1 MKRSNTYKYL
11 LAATVGTAAI
21 VSAVPQAEAI
31 TFTDV
36 DRLGN
41 QDYQVEVKNAIYN
54 LANRNIVN
62 GTAPNTFAPNNYIS
76 RGEAAKII
84 ALALNLPTTNVQN
97 PNFRDVK
104 TTDWYYPYVAALA
117 NRNIISGYNGYFN
130 PGNQITRG
138 DMAKIIATAFNLT
151 AKNGVHP
158 FKDIPQGHYSH
169 PYVAAL
175 FDNDVTFGVNATTFG
190 YLDKVTRAQ
199 LAVFTVRAEKLKD
212 TAGTVETPTNVG
224 KTVTLKA
231 ADYGFKSFS
240 SPTTDQSNIYN
251 LAMVNGNVQ
260 ITALNEGQGKLLLK
274 GTAATSSGAS
284 EAFYLVNVERINGQ
298 LQIALE
304 KANVLEY
311 IDYNSQYFSY
321 RDLNVGF
328 KPAIATLKKAGASA
342 DHQASI
348 VLDESGFDMTIFNT
362 GTYTL
367 TLENGRESKTFT
379 VEVKLNHFVTVIDLQ

>member
-21 VSAVPQAEAI
+21 VSAVPQADAI

-36 DRLGN
+36 DQLGN
-41 QDYQVEVKNAIYN
+41 QDYQVEMKNAIYN

-62 GTAPNTFAPNNYIS
+62 GTGPNTFAPNNFIS

-97 PNFRDVK
+97 PNFHDVK

-117 NRNIISGYNGYFN
+117 NRNIINGYNGYFN
-130 PGNQITRG
+130 PGTQITRG
-138 DMAKIIATAFNLT
+138 DMAKIIATAFNLK
-151 AKNGVHP
+151 AKSSVHP

-175 FDNDVTFGVNATTFG
+175 FDNEVTFGVNATTFG

-199 LAVFTVRAEKLKD
+199 LSVFTVRAEKLNE
-212 TAGTVETPTNVG
+212 TADTPTNVG

-231 ADYGFKSFS
+231 ADYGFKTFS
-240 SPTTDQSNIYN
+240 SPTTDDSNIYN
-251 LAMVNGNVQ
+251 VVMVNGNVQ
-260 ITALNEGQGKLLLK
+260 ITALNEGQGKLLLN
-274 GTAATSSGAS
+274 GTASTSTGSN

-311 IDYNSQYFSY
+311 IDYNSQYFAY
-321 RDLNVGF
+321 RDLNIGF

-342 DHQASI
+342 DNQASI
-348 VLDESGFDMTIFNT
+348 SLDELGFDMTIFNT

-379 VEVKLNHFVTVIDLQ
+379 VEVKLNRFVTVIDLQ

>member
-1 MKRSNTYKYL
+1 MKHTYKYL
-11 LAATVGTAAI
+11 FAATVGTAAI
-21 VSAVPQAEAI
+21 VSAVPQANAI

-41 QDYQVEVKNAIYN
+41 LEYQVEMKNAIYN

-62 GTAPNTFAPNNYIS
+62 GKGPNTFAPNDFIS

-138 DMAKIIATAFNLT
+138 DMAKIISTAFNLK
-151 AKNGVHP
+151 ANSNAHP
-158 FKDIPQGHYSH
+158 FKDIPKGHYSH
-169 PYVAAL
+169 PFIAAL
-175 FDNDVTFGVNATTFG
+175 YDNDVTKGVNATTFG

-199 LAVFTVRAEKLKD
+199 LAVFTVRAEKLKG
-212 TAGTVETPTNVG
+212 TAVTPELPSNAG

-240 SPTTDQSNIYN
+240 SPATDQSNVYKLEN
-251 LAMVNGNVQ
+251 VNGNLS
-260 ITALNEGQGKLLLK
+260 ITALNEGQGKLLLT
-274 GTAATSSGAS
+274 GTAVNSNSAN

-298 LQIALE
+298 LQVALE

-311 IDYNSQYFSY
+311 IDYNSQYFAY
-321 RDLNVGF
+321 RDLNVSF
-328 KPAIATLKKAGASA
+328 KPAIATLKKAGVNA
-342 DHQASI
+342 DDQASI
-348 VLDESGFDMTIFNT
+348 ILDNSGFDMTIFNT

-367 TLENGRESKTFT
+367 SLENGRESKTFT
-379 VEVKLNHFVTVIDLQ
+379 VEVKLNRFVTVIDIQ

>member
-41 QDYQVEVKNAIYN
+41 QDYQVEMKNAIYN

-62 GTAPNTFAPNNYIS
+62 GTAPNTFAPNNFIS

-117 NRNIISGYNGYFN
+117 NLNIISGYNGYFN

-138 DMAKIIATAFNLT
+138 DMAKIIATAFNLK
-151 AKNGVHP
+151 ANSSFHP
-158 FKDIPQGHYSH
+158 FTDIPQGHYSH
-169 PYVAAL
+169 PFVAAL

-199 LAVFTVRAEKLKD
+199 LAVFTVRAEKLKG
-212 TAGTVETPTNVG
+212 TAETPLTPELTTNVG
-224 KTVTLKA
+224 NKVTLKA
-231 ADYGFKSFS
+231 SDYGFKSFS
-240 SPTTDQSNIYN
+240 SPTTDESNIYN
-251 LAMVNGNVQ
+251 VAMVNGNVQ
-260 ITALNEGQGKLLLK
+260 ITALNEGQGKLLLN
-274 GTAATSSGAS
+274 GTGAS
-284 EAFYLVNVERINGQ
+284 ETFYLVNVERINGQ

-311 IDYNSQYFSY
+311 TDYNSQYFAY
-321 RDLNVGF
+321 RDLNIGF

-342 DHQASI
+342 DDQASI
-348 VLDESGFDMTIFNT
+348 ILDESGFDMTIFNT

-379 VEVKLNHFVTVIDLQ
+379 VDVKLNRFVTVIDLQ

>member
-1 MKRSNTYKYL
+1 MKRSNTYKYI

-21 VSAVPQAEAI
+21 VSVVPQAEAI
-31 TFTDV
+31 SFTDV
-36 DRLGN
+36 DQIGN
-41 QDYQVEVKNAIYN
+41 QGYQVEMKEAIYN

-62 GTAPNTFAPNNYIS
+62 GTGPSTFAPNNFIS

-97 PNFRDVK
+97 PNFHDVK

-117 NRNIISGYNGYFN
+117 NRNIISGFNGYFN

-138 DMAKIIATAFNLT
+138 DMAKIIATAFNLSS
-151 AKNGVHP
+151 NSSSHP
-158 FKDIPQGHYSH
+158 FKDIPKGHYSH
-169 PYVAAL
+169 PFVAAL
-175 FDNDVTFGVNATTFG
+175 FDNEVTHGVNATTFG
-190 YLDKVTRAQ
+190 YLNKVTRAQ
-199 LAVFTVRAEKLKD
+199 LAVFTVRAEKLKQLPE
-212 TAGTVETPTNVG
+212 APVNVS
-224 KTVTLKA
+224 KTLTLKA
-231 ADYGFKSFS
+231 ADYGFKSLS
-240 SPTTDQSNIYN
+240 APTTDESNIYN

-274 GTAATSSGAS
+274 GTPGTSNGAS

-311 IDYNSQYFSY
+311 IDYNSQYFAY
-321 RDLNVGF
+321 RDLNIGF
-328 KPAIATLKKAGASA
+328 KPAIASLKKAGVNA
-342 DHQASI
+342 DDQASI
-348 VLDESGFDMTIFNT
+348 TLDETGFDITIFNT

-367 TLENGRESKTFT
+367 TLENGRESTTFT
-379 VEVKLNHFVTVIDLQ
+379 VEVKLNHFVTVTDIQ